1 MLPFEYVPVAVSC
14 TVAPTATLV
23 GFGVTAMEDRVGA
36 VTVKVS
42 PGETTEPEV
51 AVMLVVPAA
60 TPVAKPLELTVATE
74 VAEDA
79 HVTLDVRF

>member
-1 MLPFEYVPVAVSC
+1 MD
-14 TVAPTATLV
+14 TKV
-23 GFGVTAMEDRVGA
+23 GGA

-42 PGETTEPEV
+42 PGDTTEPEV
-51 AVMLVVPAA
+51 AVMLEVPAA
-60 TPVAKPLELTVATE
+60 TPVAKPPELTVAAE